1 MSKQNMVGV
10 VKHETFCENLIK
22 GQPFFEKLWDME
34 QGHKVN

>member
-1 MSKQNMVGV
+1 MKKQNMAGAS
-10 VKHETFCENLIK
+10 KHEHFCENLIK